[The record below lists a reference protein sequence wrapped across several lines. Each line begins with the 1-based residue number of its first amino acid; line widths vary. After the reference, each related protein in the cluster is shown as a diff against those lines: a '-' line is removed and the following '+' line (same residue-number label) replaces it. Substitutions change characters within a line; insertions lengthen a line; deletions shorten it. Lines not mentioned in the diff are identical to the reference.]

1 MVAFGI
7 IIQKNK
13 LFILCWQSPK
23 NISKAYQSFK
33 IGDFKNPSRHPFPTV
48 ILLQFFSGLWHHIVV
63 RVSKP
68 WSFPDFL
75 SPFPLPS
82 FPLGSRLFLNNCQ
95 CSKHLTRVYASPHSS
110 HQGGSTQTSE
120 CFPPNFKA
128 THDSSVS
135 LPVTSLLFSALSFC
149 GTGI

>member
-33 IGDFKNPSRHPFPTV
+33 ICDFKNPSHPFPMI
-48 ILLQFFSGLWHHIVV
+48 ILLQFFSGLWHYVV
-63 RVSKP
+63 VIVSKP
-68 WSFPDFL
+68 WSFPEIFSL
-75 SPFPLPS
+75 PLPHS
-82 FPLGSRLFLNNCQ
+82 FFPSRFRLFLNNCQ
-95 CSKHLTRVYASPHSS
+95 CSRHLTRVYASPHSS
-110 HQGGSTQTSE
+110 HQDGSTQTSE

-128 THDSSVS
+128 TPDSSVS
-135 LPVTSLLFSALSFC
+135 LPVTSLLFSALSFH
-149 GTGI
+149 GTET